1 MTIDRR
7 IRKSQVAMRNAF
19 IELLHQHQLEEIT
32 VQQIADLADVNR
44 STFYTHYYD
53 KYDLLEKLEDQ
64 QLEEIR
70 DFIHDEKLNGAV
82 KLSTDNIHQIMT
94 VLIEMIEKDIAFYQ
108 LMFRMGK
115 DSNIHEKL
123 YDLIMCHLQRYKNE
137 NDQINGIPFSYFMSY
152 VSGAGLSFIRH
163 WVEDPNRID
172 KVDLIRQAMNRE
184 WLALLNNISLLNDI
198 FINNIIVG
206 LQYSLDHVTS
216 NEHRIY
222 R

>member
-1 MTIDRR
+1 M
-7 IRKSQVAMRNAF
+7 
-19 IELLHQHQLEEIT
+19 
-32 VQQIADLADVNR
+32 
-44 STFYTHYYD
+44 
-53 KYDLLEKLEDQ
+53 LEKLEDQ

-172 KVDLIRQAMNRE
+172 KVDLIRHFNTIVNQGPATIIK
-184 WLALLNNISLLNDI
+184 NI
-198 FINNIIVG
+198 
-206 LQYSLDHVTS
+206 Q
-216 NEHRIY
+216 
-222 R
+222 

>member
-94 VLIEMIEKDIAFYQ
+94 VLIDMIEKDIAFYQ

-123 YDLIMCHLQRYKNE
+123 DDLIMCHLQRYKNE

-152 VSGAGLSFIRH
+152 VSGAGLSLIRH

-172 KVDLIRQAMNRE
+172 KVDLIMHFNTIVNQGPATIIK
-184 WLALLNNISLLNDI
+184 NI
-198 FINNIIVG
+198 
-206 LQYSLDHVTS
+206 Q
-216 NEHRIY
+216 
-222 R
+222 

>member
-7 IRKSQVAMRNAF
+7 IRKSQIAIRDAF
-19 IELLHQHQLEEIT
+19 IELLQHQQLEQVT

-64 QLEEIR
+64 QLEEIKT
-70 DFIHDEKLNGAV
+70 FINDNTSNEATG
-82 KLSTDNIHQIMT
+82 LSADNIYNIMKI
-94 VLIEMIEKDIAFYQ
+94 LIGNIEENIPFYQ

-152 VSGAGLSFIRH
+152 VSGAGLSLIRH

-172 KVDLIRQAMNRE
+172 KVDLIRHFNTIVNQGPATIIK
-184 WLALLNNISLLNDI
+184 NI
-198 FINNIIVG
+198 
-206 LQYSLDHVTS
+206 Q
-216 NEHRIY
+216 
-222 R
+222 

>member
-1 MTIDRR
+1 M
-7 IRKSQVAMRNAF
+7 
-19 IELLHQHQLEEIT
+19 
-32 VQQIADLADVNR
+32 QQIADLADVNR

-64 QLEEIR
+64 QLEEIKT
-70 DFIHDEKLNGAV
+70 FINDNTSNEATG
-82 KLSTDNIHQIMT
+82 LSADNIYNIMKI
-94 VLIEMIEKDIAFYQ
+94 LIGNIEENIPFYQ

-152 VSGAGLSFIRH
+152 VSGAGLSLIRH

-172 KVDLIRQAMNRE
+172 KVDLIRHFNMIVNQGPATIIKIYNKIRQAMNRE
-184 WLALLNNISLLNDI
+184 WLALLKMLNH
-198 FINNIIVG
+198 IIK
-206 LQYSLDHVTS
+206 
-216 NEHRIY
+216 
-222 R
+222 

>member
-7 IRKSQVAMRNAF
+7 IRKSQIAIRDAF
-19 IELLHQHQLEEIT
+19 IELLQHQQLEQVT

-64 QLEEIR
+64 QLEEIKT
-70 DFIHDEKLNGAV
+70 FINDNTSNEATG
-82 KLSTDNIHQIMT
+82 LSADNIYNIMKI
-94 VLIEMIEKDIAFYQ
+94 LIGNIEENIPFYQ

-152 VSGAGLSFIRH
+152 VSGAGLSLIRH

-172 KVDLIRQAMNRE
+172 KVDLIRHFNMIVNQGPATIIK
-184 WLALLNNISLLNDI
+184 NI
-198 FINNIIVG
+198 
-206 LQYSLDHVTS
+206 Q
-216 NEHRIY
+216 
-222 R
+222 